1 VRGSDCDI
9 LCTGDKPNAPR
20 KGSSLKGT
28 AILKRILG
36 LVGSSRRLGN
46 SELFIKEIS
55 RHLPDEHV
63 LSLIRLPAL
72 DIKPCQACYS
82 CIMGEPC
89 PINDHM
95 EFLRDQVLKSD
106 GLIIAAP
113 VYFAGAHSI
122 IKRILDRG
130 FLFYSDAK
138 QNEHKP
144 CILVNLHG
152 IEEKIGV
159 APQALRAL
167 AAVLC
172 LDVKA
177 SVNLRAAL
185 PGEVL
190 ADPANI
196 GLAGQLGHLL
206 FSTRSEKSLD
216 GCPFCGCEIVRMR
229 NGEFVCTL
237 CYGCF
242 TLDAKAKPMKGTA
255 GWEIGTVQFIHE
267 HSAWLRG
274 MRDTYM
280 ENRKALL
287 RLSLPYKDIGT
298 WVEPPKISD

>member
-1 VRGSDCDI
+1 
-9 LCTGDKPNAPR
+9 
-20 KGSSLKGT
+20 
-28 AILKRILG
+28 
-36 LVGSSRRLGN
+36 
-46 SELFIKEIS
+46 
-55 RHLPDEHV
+55 
-63 LSLIRLPAL
+63 
-72 DIKPCQACYS
+72 
-82 CIMGEPC
+82 
-89 PINDHM
+89 M

-113 VYFAGAHSI
+113 VYFGGAHGI

-130 FLFYSDAK
+130 FLFYGDAE

-144 CILVNLHG
+144 CILLNLHG

-190 ADPANI
+190 ADPVNI
-196 GLAGQLGHLL
+196 GLAKRLGQLL
-206 FSTRSEKSLD
+206 FSGRLEKSLD
-216 GCPFCGCEIVRMR
+216 GCPFCGCDIVRMQHDQ
-229 NGEFVCTL
+229 FVCTL
-237 CYGCF
+237 CHGSF
-242 TLDAKAKPMKGTA
+242 TLDARAKPVKGMP

-274 MRDTYM
+274 MRDKYM
-280 ENRKALL
+280 DSRKKLL

-298 WVEPPKISD
+298 WVEPPKNSGQWPV